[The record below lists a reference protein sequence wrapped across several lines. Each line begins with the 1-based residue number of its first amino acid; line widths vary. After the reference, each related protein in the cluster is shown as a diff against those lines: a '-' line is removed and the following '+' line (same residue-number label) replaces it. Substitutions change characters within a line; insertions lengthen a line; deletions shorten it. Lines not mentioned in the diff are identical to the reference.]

1 LEFGN
6 SLKSMAHIKRG
17 TVSRR
22 KHNKLL
28 LQVKGYR
35 GTKNSLIKDAHEAV
49 LHAGEYAF
57 HGRKLRKR
65 DMRRAWITRI
75 NGALDEM
82 GHSYSTFING
92 MTKKNIKI
100 DRKILA
106 NLVSSDPETFKTITQ
121 KVFDK

>member
-1 LEFGN
+1 
-6 SLKSMAHIKRG
+6 MAHIKRG

-28 LQVKGYR
+28 GQVKGYR
-35 GTKNSLIKDAHEAV
+35 ATKSTLIKAAHEAV

-82 GHSYSTFING
+82 GYSYSTFMDRMN
-92 MTKKNIKI
+92 KQNIKI

-106 NLVSSDPETFKTITQ
+106 NLVTSDPETFKTIAN
-121 KVFDK
+121 KAFDK